1 MDLLF
6 PIRHPKWFVKGFL
19 LPEIYKKK
27 KKKKKKALS
36 LKSLDHIIA

>member
-6 PIRHPKWFVKGFL
+6 PIRHPKWFVKGYNGFL

-27 KKKKKKALS
+27 KRKKKLY
-36 LKSLDHIIA
+36 LLNH